1 MNNGT
6 RWSKIGVIVLTVIG
20 MLAMAGLLYASG
32 GGEAH
37 GGGHGAGGLGLTHEK
52 LMDLLWRALNFACL
66 VVILVLALKK
76 PIANGLGGRRES
88 IKAQF
93 EELEAQKAE
102 AEKKYKDL
110 EVKLSRIDEEV
121 KNIVDAA
128 VAQGEME
135 KQRIIDDANR
145 AAGDIKRQA
154 DMAVQQALADA
165 TRNLRVEVA
174 EQAVQMAE
182 ELCKKNL
189 QESDQ
194 NKLIEDYLEKVGG
207 LK

>member
-1 MNNGT
+1 MNNRT
-6 RWSKIGVIVLTVIG
+6 RWSKIGIVVLSVIG
-20 MLAMAGLLYASG
+20 MLAVAGILYASG

-37 GGGHGAGGLGLTHEK
+37 GGGHGSAGLGLTHEK

-66 VVILVLALKK
+66 VIILVLTLKK

-110 EVKLSRIDEEV
+110 ETKLSRIDEEV
-121 KNIVDAA
+121 KNIIEAA
-128 VAQGEME
+128 VAQGEIE

-165 TRNLRVEVA
+165 TRHLRVEVA
-174 EQAVQMAE
+174 EQAVLMAE